1 MVNFIVNDLIN
12 YIMFIFIYTLYYKF
26 NVFIKKIAKNK

>member
-1 MVNFIVNDLIN
+1 MVNIIVNDLIN

-26 NVFIKKIAKNK
+26 NVFI